1 MQRPDLR
8 VVVAVGLVAGSVLAL
23 QVLLTRLLS
32 AVVFYHFGFLA
43 ISLALLGAGAGAI
56 LIYVRPG
63 WFAANGLRPALARWS
78 VVLSLLLIAVPAV
91 IVRLDYDYT
100 GAIGAGFVLNLGL
113 ACLLATLPFAAAG
126 IVIALAIRGYARWID
141 RVYAFDLAGASLG
154 AVAIVPLLWLVDAPT
169 LFVALGLVAAL
180 AALMFAPAGTARRA
194 ALAAGAVAAAALVLA
209 AATSLYAVPP
219 SVPIADRVDPVS
231 DRWTPLSRVLGFPP
245 VGDARFAAVNYDRVY
260 APVPRVRPG
269 GPLPDWR
276 TLGTGAQSIGY
287 ELTGPGHALVIGGG
301 GGRDIENALTQRQ
314 RVDVIELNDAIRR
327 TVDEDLG
334 EWSGS
339 PYSLPKV
346 DTAIGDGRSILARR
360 DRRYDQIHI
369 GFTDTWSGNSAQ
381 AFALTENNLY
391 TLEAF
396 EEYLDHLRPGGV
408 LNVSRLRRAL
418 GDEALRATVL
428 TLEALRR
435 HGVENPER
443 NVVVLLGVDIFREP
457 YGTVLAR
464 LEPWTRAELD
474 RIERLA
480 RERSE
485 GIVFAPDGPYRLE
498 WARLAAAPSP
508 LAFCEDW
515 RLDVCPPTDDR
526 PFFFN
531 MTRLGSV
538 GDGTPAGYVTSVD
551 PFLVLLITLGILV
564 ALCAV
569 AFAVPLALGPREGRP
584 PLSSLS
590 FFAAIGLGFLVLEVV
605 LIQRFVLF
613 LGFPTYALSIVLFAL
628 LLFTGAGS
636 LMSTR
641 LGEPRRTLVAAL
653 AVAAVLIAA
662 AAAGLQPLL
671 RALIDLP
678 FALRVVVSVLVI
690 APFGLVLGTAMPIG
704 LRRLG
709 ARYPVGI
716 PWAWG
721 INGITSV
728 IASVLAV
735 AVAIAFGFT
744 AATLVALACYLAALA
759 HALLGSWPERGELVD
774 AGAAQRSR
782 RAHERAENGAEV
794 GAPGAAVRE

>member
-1 MQRPDLR
+1 VTERPDLR

-23 QVLLTRLLS
+23 QVLLTRLLA

-43 ISLALLGAGAGAI
+43 ISLALLGAGTGAI

-63 WFAANGLRPALARWS
+63 WFVGDELRPALVRWS
-78 VVLSLLLIAVPAV
+78 IVLSLLLIAVPAA

-126 IVIALAIRGYARWID
+126 IVIALAIRGYAPWVD
-141 RVYAFDLAGASLG
+141 RVYAFDLAGAALG
-154 AVAIVPLLWLVDAPT
+154 AIAIVPLLWILDAPT
-169 LFVALGLVAAL
+169 LFVALGLVASA
-180 AALMFAPAGTARRA
+180 AALLFAPTGATRRA
-194 ALAAGAVAAAALVLA
+194 ALATASVSAAALALA
-209 AATSLYAVPP
+209 GATSIYAVPP
-219 SVPIADRVDPVS
+219 SVPIAEQVDPVA

-245 VGDARFAAVNYDRVY
+245 AGREARFAAVNYDRVY
-260 APVPRVRPG
+260 APVPLVRTG
-269 GPLPDWR
+269 EPLPDWR
-276 TLGTGAQSIGY
+276 VLRTGAQSIGY
-287 ELTGPGHALVIGGG
+287 ELTGPGRALVIGGG
-301 GGRDIENALTQRQ
+301 GGRDIENALTERQ

-327 TVDEDLG
+327 TVDEDLAR
-334 EWSGS
+334 WSGS
-339 PYSLPKV
+339 PYSLQGV

-360 DRRYDQIHI
+360 DRRYDQIHL

-381 AFALTENNLY
+381 AFALTEANLY

-396 EEYLDHLRPGGV
+396 DEYLDHLRPGGV

-435 HGVENPER
+435 HGVDRPER
-443 NVVVLLGVDIFREP
+443 NVVVLLGRDIFGER

-464 LEPWTRAELD
+464 LEPWTRPELD
-474 RIERLA
+474 AIRRLA
-480 RERSE
+480 RER
-485 GIVFAPDGPYRLE
+485 GDGVAFAPGGPYRLE
-498 WARLAAAPSP
+498 WAKLAAARSP
-508 LAFCEDW
+508 LAFCDGW

-531 MTRLGSV
+531 MTRLGSI
-538 GDGTPAGYVTSVD
+538 GDGTPPGYVTSVD
-551 PFLVLLITLGILV
+551 PFLVLLITLAILV

-636 LMSTR
+636 FLSAR
-641 LGEPRRTLVAAL
+641 LGDPRRVLITAL
-653 AVAAVLIAA
+653 AASVLLIAA

-671 RALIDLP
+671 RALIEEP
-678 FALRVVVSVLVI
+678 FALRVAVSVAVI
-690 APFGLVLGTAMPIG
+690 APFGLALGTAMPIG
-704 LRRLG
+704 LRRLA
-709 ARYPVGI
+709 ARHPAGV

-721 INGITSV
+721 INGIASV
-728 IASVLAV
+728 VASVLAV
-735 AVAIAFGFT
+735 AVAISFGFT
-744 AATLVALACYLAALA
+744 AATLVALACYAGALA
-759 HALLGSWPERGELVD
+759 HALVGSWPAPAPREGE
-774 AGAAQRSR
+774 APPEASR
-782 RAHERAENGAEV
+782 RVQPDAAALGA
-794 GAPGAAVRE
+794 RS

>member
-1 MQRPDLR
+1 VQQRPSLR
-8 VVVAVGLVAGSVLAL
+8 IVVAVGLVAGCVLAL

-43 ISLALLGAGAGAI
+43 ISLALLGAGTGAI

-63 WFAANGLRPALARWS
+63 WFVPGDLRPALARWS
-78 VVLSLLLIAVPAV
+78 VVLSVLLIAVPVV
-91 IVRLDYDYT
+91 IVRLDYDYA
-100 GAIGAGFVLNLGL
+100 GAIGARFVLNLGL

-126 IVIALAIRGYARWID
+126 IVIALAIRGYSRWVD
-141 RVYAFDLAGASLG
+141 RVYAFDLAGAALG
-154 AVAIVPLLWLVDAPT
+154 AIAIVPLLWLVDAPT

-180 AALMFAPAGTARRA
+180 AALLFAPTAAARRA
-194 ALAAGAVAAAALVLA
+194 GLAAACVSAAALALA
-209 AATSLYAVPP
+209 GATSIYAVPP
-219 SVPIADRVDPVS
+219 SVPIAERVDPVS

-245 VGDARFAAVNYDRVY
+245 VGRDARFAAVNYDRVY
-260 APVPRVRPG
+260 APVPLVYRGER
-269 GPLPDWR
+269 LPDWR
-276 TLGTGAQSIGY
+276 TLATGAQSIGY

-301 GGRDIENALTQRQ
+301 GGRDIENALTERQ

-327 TVDEDLG
+327 TVDEDLAR
-334 EWSGS
+334 WSGS
-339 PYSLPKV
+339 PYSLPGV
-346 DTAIGDGRSILARR
+346 GTVIGDGRSILARR

-418 GDEALRATVL
+418 GDEALRVTVL

-435 HGVENPER
+435 HGVDHPER
-443 NVVVLLGVDIFREP
+443 NVVVVLGTDIFGER

-474 RIERLA
+474 RIGRLA
-480 RERSE
+480 RARAE
-485 GIVFAPDGPYRLE
+485 GVAFAPGSPGVLE
-498 WARLAAAPSP
+498 WAMLAAAPSP
-508 LAFCEDW
+508 RAFCDGW

-531 MTRLGSV
+531 MTRLGAV
-538 GDGTPAGYVTSVD
+538 GEATPAGYVTSVD
-551 PFLVLLITLGILV
+551 PFLVLLITLAILI
-564 ALCAV
+564 ALCVV
-569 AFAVPLALGPREGRP
+569 AFIVPLALGPREGRP

-590 FFAAIGLGFLVLEVV
+590 FFAAIGMGFLVLEVV

-636 LMSTR
+636 LVSAR
-641 LGEPRRTLVAAL
+641 LGEPRRVLVTAL
-653 AVAAVLIAA
+653 AVALALIAA
-662 AAAGLQPLL
+662 AAVGLQPLL
-671 RALIDLP
+671 RALIELP
-678 FALRVVVSVLVI
+678 FALRVVVSVALI
-690 APFGLVLGTAMPIG
+690 APFGVALGTAMPIG
-704 LRRLG
+704 LRRLA
-709 ARYPVGI
+709 ARHPQGV

-744 AATLVALACYLAALA
+744 VATLVAFACYLVALA
-759 HALLGSWPERGELVD
+759 NALLGSWPESGGPEAEALPE
-774 AGAAQRSR
+774 ALPPAEANAATLGASS
-782 RAHERAENGAEV
+782 
-794 GAPGAAVRE
+794 